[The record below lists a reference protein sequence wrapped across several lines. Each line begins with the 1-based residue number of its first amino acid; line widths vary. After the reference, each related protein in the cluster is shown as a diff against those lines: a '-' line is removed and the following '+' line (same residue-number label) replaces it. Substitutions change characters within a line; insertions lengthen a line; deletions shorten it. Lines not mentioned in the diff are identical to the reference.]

1 MSDAVSATPR
11 PRFKRVMG
19 LFDVTL
25 FTVCAILV
33 IDTLAASAAIGPSA
47 LSWWVITFLLFFI
60 PYGLITAEL
69 GAAYP
74 GEGGIQQWIRRAF
87 GDRWAARTTWY
98 YWVNVALWMPSG
110 YILMA
115 GMIAQ
120 ITGVE
125 MSLWG
130 KIGIGIGATWLT
142 VLIGVTS
149 LATAKWVP
157 NLGAVIKAAIMLL
170 IGGAGIYVLTTRGP
184 ANDLSWPSLI
194 PQWGAGLAF
203 LPVIVYNFMG
213 FELVSGAGE
222 EMRNPA
228 RDVPIAVITAGLL
241 ISGFYLLATFGIL
254 VALPV
259 KDIGL
264 IEGLLDTLR
273 SLMAGAPGLDVII
286 PLIGVGAVFTILANL
301 VTWSMGANRTAQ
313 AAAADGEL
321 PAVFGRLRK
330 SNQTPVGA
338 YLLTGLVS
346 TFVIVVYGVFASSAE
361 DLFWSL
367 FAFSS
372 VIFLLPYLVLFPA
385 FLRLRARDAET
396 PRPYRVPGGAIG
408 ASVMALVC
416 TLFIVQAIFFFLWV
430 PGQPV
435 DWRKTGPI
443 LTGVLLILGL
453 GEIVIGVM
461 KANRRGPPPPA
472 RSAEPTLSFP
482 KRSAM
487 SEVLDT
493 TPRADGFRMP
503 AEWEPHIGCWMMW
516 PERSDRKSVV

>member
-1 MSDAVSATPR
+1 MSEVVSTPAAAPSPK

-33 IDTLAASAAIGPSA
+33 IDTLAASAAIGASA
-47 LSWWVITFLLFFI
+47 LSWWVITFVLFFI

-69 GAAYP
+69 GSAYP
-74 GEGGIQQWIRRAF
+74 GEGGIQHWIRRAF

-110 YILMA
+110 YILLA
-115 GMIAQ
+115 GLIAQ
-120 ITGVE
+120 IAGVE
-125 MSLWG
+125 MSLWS
-130 KIGIGIGATWLT
+130 KIAIGVGATWLT

-149 LATAKWVP
+149 LSTAKWVP
-157 NLGAVIKAAIMLL
+157 NVGAVIKAAIMLL
-170 IGGAGIYVLTTRGP
+170 IGGAGVYVLIARGP
-184 ANDLSWPSLI
+184 ANDLSWPKLI

-222 EMRNPA
+222 EMRNPG

-273 SLMAGAPGLDVII
+273 SLLAGAPGLNLII
-286 PLIGVGAVFTILANL
+286 TVIGVGAVFTILANL
-301 VTWSMGANRTAQ
+301 VTWSMGANRAAQ

-321 PAVFGRLRK
+321 PAVFGLLHK
-330 SNQTPVGA
+330 SNQTPIGA
-338 YLLTGLVS
+338 YILTGIVS
-346 TFVIVVYGVFASSAE
+346 TLVIVAYGLFARSAE

-385 FLRLRARDAET
+385 FLRLRGRDAAT
-396 PRPYRVPGGAIG
+396 PRPYRVPGGAVG
-408 ASVMALVC
+408 AGIMAVVC
-416 TLFIVQAIFFFLWV
+416 TLFILQAILFFLWV
-430 PGQPV
+430 PGVAV
-435 DWRKTGPI
+435 DWSKTGPI
-443 LTGVLLILGL
+443 LAGVALTLTL

-461 KANRRGPPPPA
+461 KANRSGAPS
-472 RSAEPTLSFP
+472 SA
-482 KRSAM
+482 
-487 SEVLDT
+487 
-493 TPRADGFRMP
+493 
-503 AEWEPHIGCWMMW
+503 PH
-516 PERSDRKSVV
+516 

>member
-1 MSDAVSATPR
+1 MAKSPAAPTR
-11 PRFKRVMG
+11 ARFARVMG
-19 LFDVTL
+19 LLDVTL

-47 LSWWVITFLLFFI
+47 LSWWVITFALFFI

-74 GEGGIQQWIRRAF
+74 GEGGIQTWIRRAF
-87 GDRWAARTTWY
+87 GDRWAARATWY

-110 YILMA
+110 YILLA
-115 GMIAQ
+115 GLIAQ

-125 MSLWG
+125 MGLWS
-130 KIGIGIGATWLT
+130 KILIGVGATWLT

-149 LATAKWVP
+149 LAAAKWVP
-157 NLGAVIKAAIMLL
+157 NVGAFIKAGIMLL
-170 IGGAGIYVLTTRGP
+170 IGGGGIYVLVTRGA
-184 ANDLSWPSLI
+184 ANDLSWASLM
-194 PQWGAGLAF
+194 PHWSAGLGF

-241 ISGFYLLATFGIL
+241 ISAFYLLATFGIL

-264 IEGLLDTLR
+264 IKGLLDTLS
-273 SLMAGAPGLDVII
+273 SLLAGAPGLDVII
-286 PLIGVGAVFTILANL
+286 IVVGVGAVFTILANL
-301 VTWSMGANRTAQ
+301 VTWSMGANRAAQ
-313 AAAADGEL
+313 SAAADGEL
-321 PAVFGRLRK
+321 PKVFGWQRK

-346 TFVIVVYGVFASSAE
+346 TVVIIAYGVFARSAE

-385 FLRLRARDAET
+385 FLTLRRKDPTT
-396 PRPYRVPGGAIG
+396 PRPYRVPGGALG
-408 ASVMALVC
+408 AGVLAGVC
-416 TLFIVQAIFFFLWV
+416 TLFIAQAVIFFLWV
-430 PGQPV
+430 PGV
-435 DWRKTGPI
+435 AIDWSKTGPI
-443 LTGVLLILGL
+443 LGGVIVTLVL
-453 GEIVIGVM
+453 GELVIGTM
-461 KANRRGPPPPA
+461 KANRRANTPESDPPA
-472 RSAEPTLSFP
+472 EPA
-482 KRSAM
+482 R
-487 SEVLDT
+487 
-493 TPRADGFRMP
+493 PR
-503 AEWEPHIGCWMMW
+503 
-516 PERSDRKSVV
+516 

>member
-1 MSDAVSATPR
+1 MPDAAPAAAPR
-11 PRFKRVMG
+11 ARFKRVMG

-33 IDTLAASAAIGPSA
+33 IDTLAASAAIGASA
-47 LSWWVITFLLFFI
+47 LSWWVITFGLFFI

-74 GEGGIQQWIRRAF
+74 GEGGIQQWIRKAF

-130 KIGIGIGATWLT
+130 KIAIGIGATWLT

-157 NLGAVIKAAIMLL
+157 NLGAFIKAAIMLL
-170 IGGAGIYVLTTRGP
+170 IGGAGLYVLTTRGP
-184 ANDLSWPSLI
+184 ANDLSWASLV
-194 PQWGAGLAF
+194 PHWGAGLAF

-241 ISGFYLLATFGIL
+241 ISAFYLLATFGIL

-264 IEGLLDTLR
+264 IEGLLDTLG
-273 SLMAGAPGLDVII
+273 SLMAGMPGLKVII
-286 PLIGVGAVFTILANL
+286 PVIGVGAVFTILANL
-301 VTWSMGANRTAQ
+301 VTWSMGANRAAQ

-321 PAVFGRLRK
+321 PAVFGVLRK

-338 YLLTGLVS
+338 YILTGLVS
-346 TFVIVVYGVFASSAE
+346 TLVIVVYGVFAGNAE

-385 FLRLRARDAET
+385 FLRLRGRDAAT
-396 PRPYRVPGGAIG
+396 PRPYRVPGGAAG
-408 ASVMALVC
+408 AWIMAIVC
-416 TLFIVQAIFFFLWV
+416 VLFILQAILFFLWV
-430 PGQPV
+430 PGV
-435 DWRKTGPI
+435 AIDWSKTGPI
-443 LTGVLLILGL
+443 LAGVVLTLLI
-453 GEIVIGVM
+453 GELVIGAM
-461 KANRRGPPPPA
+461 KANRRSPA
-472 RSAEPTLSFP
+472 
-482 KRSAM
+482 
-487 SEVLDT
+487 
-493 TPRADGFRMP
+493 AD
-503 AEWEPHIGCWMMW
+503 APH
-516 PERSDRKSVV
+516 